1 MGKNLE
7 AHDHVERFVPH
18 SFDEHTVD
26 LGEIRMN
33 YVVEGDPASPA
44 LLLIPAQSES
54 WWGYEQVIPLLTP
67 HFQVFAVDLRGQ
79 GRSSWT
85 PGRYLL
91 DNYGNDLVRFID
103 LIIGR
108 PVVVAGNSSGGVIA
122 AWLAAYA
129 KPGQVQAVYLEDP
142 PLFSSELTPAVGH
155 GLKQGLVGQLFSTRV
170 KWLGD
175 QWSVGDWQGWLRT
188 LPDEL
193 PDRLKAKAGLILS
206 FVGVGDG
213 DNEPPQHLRE
223 YDPELA
229 RSCVDGTFL
238 TGNDHQ
244 ALMGSVRKPVLL
256 SHHLRNFDTETGF
269 FFGALD
275 DDQAQRAREL
285 VEAAGQP
292 FTYVD
297 LPEAEHS
304 MHASD
309 SALYARTLIEWAKTA
324 LC

>member
-7 AHDHVERFVPH
+7 AHDHPERFVPH
-18 SFDEHTVD
+18 SLEEHTVD

-33 YVVEGDPASPA
+33 YVVQGDSESPA

-54 WWGYEQVIPLLTP
+54 WWGYEQAIPLLAAY
-67 HFQVFAVDLRGQ
+67 FQVFAVDLRGQ
-79 GRSSWT
+79 GRSTWT

-103 LIIGR
+103 LVVGR
-108 PVVVAGNSSGGVIA
+108 PVVAAGNSSGGVIA

-129 KPGQVQAVYLEDP
+129 KPGQVRAVYLEDP

-155 GLKQGLVGQLFSTRV
+155 GIKQGIVGQLFSTRV

-175 QWSVGDWQGWLRT
+175 QWSVGDWPSWLRT
-188 LPDEL
+188 LPEEL
-193 PDRLKAKAGLILS
+193 PDRLKPRADLILS
-206 FVGVGDG
+206 FTGIDG
-213 DNEPPQHLRE
+213 DEPPQHLKE

-229 RSCVDGTFL
+229 RACIEGTFL
-238 TGNDHQ
+238 TGNNHEV
-244 ALMGSVRKPVLL
+244 LIGNIRKPVLL
-256 SHHLRNFDTETGF
+256 SHHFRKFDTETGF
-269 FFGALD
+269 FVGALA
-275 DDQAQRAREL
+275 DDQVQRAREL
-285 VEAAGQP
+285 VEGAGQS

-309 SALYARTLIEWAKTA
+309 PALYVRTLTEWANA
-324 LC
+324 SGRI